1 MNSIVK
7 GRCLFRAN
15 AQQQH
20 FIQYSCCCSH
30 GSGKTEIGFKM
41 NSDDYRVVFSSFF
54 AKNLKYFLGFSFK
67 IPLLYLWSPLLLNS
81 SNVQKHGQELKK
93 RLVQLVLNLP

>member
-1 MNSIVK
+1 
-7 GRCLFRAN
+7 
-15 AQQQH
+15 
-20 FIQYSCCCSH
+20 
-30 GSGKTEIGFKM
+30 M

-93 RLVQLVLNLP
+93 RLVQLVLNLPYSRLELILALRVEGRSLPKPKNRVL